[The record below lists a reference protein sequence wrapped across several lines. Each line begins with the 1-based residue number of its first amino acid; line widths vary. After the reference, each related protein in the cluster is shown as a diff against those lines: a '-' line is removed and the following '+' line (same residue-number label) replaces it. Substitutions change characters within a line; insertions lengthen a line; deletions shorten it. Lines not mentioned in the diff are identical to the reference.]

1 MSELI
6 HKKDRGVMIP
16 SKTRESIKCS
26 KCGLKIH
33 KKEIHQKYEQGILEI
48 PVH

>member
-16 SKTRESIKCS
+16 LKIKDLIKCS
-26 KCGLKIH
+26 KCGFKVR
-33 KKEIHQKYEQGILEI
+33 KTNIHQKYEQGILEI
-48 PVH
+48 PL

>member
-16 SKTRESIKCS
+16 IKIKDVVKCS
-26 KCGLKIH
+26 KCGFKVQKTQIR
-33 KKEIHQKYEQGILEI
+33 QKYEQGILEI
-48 PVH
+48 PI

>member
-6 HKKDRGVMIP
+6 HKIDRGVMIP
-16 SKTRESIKCS
+16 TGIKDLLKCS
-26 KCGLKIH
+26 KCGFKVHKDKIH
-33 KKEIHQKYEQGILEI
+33 HEYERGILEI